1 MNEHSCDIINYFI
14 ESRKYTKYLEIGIF
28 KGEVIENVICENKMG
43 VDPSPICS
51 KETLDKYIIKTTS
64 ENFFELLD
72 DNDKFDII
80 FIDGIGYKGN
90 VLVGF
95 SESFNFGDGVD
106 VILHKDIMKG

>member
-1 MNEHSCDIINYFI
+1 MNEHSRCDIINYFI

-64 ENFFELLD
+64 DNFFESLTP
-72 DNDKFDII
+72 NSVKKGI
-80 FIDGIGYKGN
+80 FSLATKEAVTTIGP
-90 VLVGF
+90 
-95 SESFNFGDGVD
+95 
-106 VILHKDIMKG
+106 